1 MDGQPN
7 IGTVVC
13 PPTEES
19 VLAEARQAFEELV
32 CFCLGEERTFWE
44 FEKRLLVLL
53 FGLGRVLTRLMLVHR
68 HVELNGDDRDRTA
81 NLLVAN
87 QAPFRKKRRPN
98 TFRDKCLGHGPSAK
112 AFSGFYRVF
121 TRIIGI
127 PRGSLPWQSFM
138 P

>member
-1 MDGQPN
+1 MDSQPN
-7 IGTVVC
+7 IGTAAC

-68 HVELNGDDRDRTA
+68 HSRLSLEPYLAMKGYRLGDASR
-81 NLLVAN
+81 LKV
-87 QAPFRKKRRPN
+87 
-98 TFRDKCLGHGPSAK
+98 
-112 AFSGFYRVF
+112 
-121 TRIIGI
+121 
-127 PRGSLPWQSFM
+127 SFCALM
-138 P
+138 TSF

>member
-7 IGTVVC
+7 IGTAAC

-53 FGLGRVLTRLMLVHR
+53 FGLGRVLTRLQPPSIAGETPVKSVGCNR
-68 HVELNGDDRDRTA
+68 SRYKEAIYPT
-81 NLLVAN
+81 
-87 QAPFRKKRRPN
+87 
-98 TFRDKCLGHGPSAK
+98 HGP
-112 AFSGFYRVF
+112 R
-121 TRIIGI
+121 R
-127 PRGSLPWQSFM
+127 
-138 P
+138 